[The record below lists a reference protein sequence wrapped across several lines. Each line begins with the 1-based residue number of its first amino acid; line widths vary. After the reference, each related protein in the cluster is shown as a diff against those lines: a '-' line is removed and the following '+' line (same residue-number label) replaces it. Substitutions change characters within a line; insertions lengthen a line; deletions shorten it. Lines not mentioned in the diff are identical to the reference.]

1 MAQNIQANAQNSL
14 QTLNQIQSMG
24 NAAPPNMSRISPTLL
39 AAANPAGST
48 LLSDT
53 RVNLDTANRSAES
66 CRMFSDVQGLRR
78 LQQAQMNNTHF
89 DSGCGWRYKPSSGL
103 IPEVNRAA
111 LGTADGPLFGKTEA
125 DSMTGGVSW
134 AWGTSQLQT
143 AEKNITKKICNS
155 VLKCENMT
163 LLGRYKDVC
172 GYCKTSGSMIP
183 IEKRGSMSVARFP
196 NDPTLSCE
204 ANQIVTN
211 IAKCPPPSAEGFT
224 TQSLDDLANCKP
236 PLTRDCVLLAAR
248 AAGCS
253 DRGSFITALS
263 AAPTTGDY
271 DAVLR
276 QNRAF
281 QAYRQTAN
289 PSLTPALI
297 KDGSTGVDVALS
309 DFQHMVNNMSSRV
322 PKLQLSAK
330 DLCVKGGE
338 FEKYNFCG
346 EFGPTAVIDANS
358 LECAQKL
365 WLQNGGTRAGKGY
378 PTLAKWQGKTF
389 QALQDHIN
397 KLKARIQKGRRE
409 GFEDVGAVKVDTDTA
424 LDELIGTNSG
434 FKNTIDLEKNDL
446 TRGVEV
452 VYISIVKTP
461 KGNLPIV
468 LGSDARIVGEAPN
481 NMVLPSW
488 SGPSELS
495 MAGFYG
501 GVSPS
506 NTLAMMSMF
515 EIRPETRGSV
525 AFKIEKKGGFV
536 LAQNKN
542 PFERMDMTGN
552 DWGSWKNGPETLQSR
567 DYTLNPNDMNI
578 FVTKYYGT
586 GNDSKFNLQM
596 NLNRTG
602 FVNPNANRANT
613 KDIYVTQ
620 SPLAPWMQFEV
631 CSRAN
636 EDKGETT
643 GMFDTRWNGYSALVD
658 TKQVSGFGV
667 NSNSVV
673 FQTESRNRETAPGK
687 LAYASFVS
695 NSWWNT
701 RAFFAFTAFKTITL
715 AVRPTAPPA
724 IGERLSIFQHANFA
738 GYSHGIYLRN
748 NGNGSYVFEFE
759 NRFDGPTGMS
769 PSSYRKFTAPA
780 QLQKWNFVV
789 LQYLKDRANMGVSDF
804 HLSAATFDELCL
816 NSTRSRFLSN
826 LQIAQRKNLGP
837 LILRNAGLDSSHS
850 GLIALGGTNANYT
863 TSSGLRQF
871 KDQSFI
877 GDVAWVHGFRNFI
890 DNDEQLKKEL
900 TQEWERRWP
909 RANLPGET
917 IPNQRVKARE
927 CWTNE
932 TVSRSPSAPLNQAAM
947 AASSQMFTQNAPRR

>member
-1 MAQNIQANAQNSL
+1 MAQTIRTNAQNSL
-14 QTLNQIQSMG
+14 QTLNQIQSIG
-24 NAAPPNMSRISPTLL
+24 NPNPPNMSRVSPALL
-39 AAANPAGST
+39 QAANPAGSQI
-48 LLSDT
+48 LSET
-53 RVNLDTANRSAES
+53 RVNQDVANRSAES

-125 DSMTGGVSW
+125 DSMKGGVSW

-155 VLKCENMT
+155 VSKCQNMA
-163 LLGRYKDVC
+163 LLGRYQEVC
-172 GYCKTSGSMIP
+172 GYCKSSGSMIP
-183 IEKRGSMSVARFP
+183 IEKRGSMSIARFP
-196 NDPTLSCE
+196 NDPTLGCE

-211 IAKCPPPSAEGFT
+211 IAKCPPSAEGFT
-224 TQSLDDLANCKP
+224 TQSLDDLANCKH
-236 PLTRDCVLLAAR
+236 PLTRDCVILAAR

-253 DRGSFITALS
+253 DSGSLITALS

-271 DAVLR
+271 DSVLK
-276 QNRAF
+276 QSRAF
-281 QAYRQTAN
+281 QAYTQTAN

-297 KDGSTGVDVALS
+297 KDGSTGIDVALS
-309 DFQHMVNNMSSRV
+309 DFQHMMNNTSSRV

-346 EFGPTAVIDANS
+346 EFGPTAVINANS

-365 WLQNGGTRAGKGY
+365 WLQSGGTRAGKGY

-389 QALQDHIN
+389 KALQDHIN
-397 KLKARIQKGRRE
+397 KLKARIQQRRE
-409 GFEDVGAVKVDTDTA
+409 GFQDIGAAKVDADAA
-424 LDELIGTNSG
+424 LNELIGTSSG
-434 FKNTIDLEKNDL
+434 FKNTIDLEKNDF
-446 TRGVEV
+446 TRGVEA
-452 VYISIVKTP
+452 VYLSIVKTP
-461 KGNLPIV
+461 KGNVPIV
-468 LGSDARIVGEAPN
+468 LGSDARIVGEAQN
-481 NMVLPSW
+481 NIVMPSW
-488 SGPSELS
+488 TGAGELGQS
-495 MAGFYG
+495 GFYG
-501 GVSPS
+501 DFTSP
-506 NTLAMMSMF
+506 TTAGIAMMTAF
-515 EIRPETRGSV
+515 EIRPDKPGTVS
-525 AFKIEKKGGFV
+525 FKVEKNGGFV
-536 LAQNKN
+536 LANNKN
-542 PFERMDMTGN
+542 PFETKDILGN
-552 DWGSWKNGPETLQSR
+552 DWGSWKAGSETIQSR
-567 DYTLNPNDMNI
+567 DYQVNPAGLNI
-578 FVTKYYGT
+578 FV
-586 GNDSKFNLQM
+586 SKFYNSDAKSSKFILQT
-596 NLNRTG
+596 NLNKTG
-602 FVNPNANRANT
+602 FVNPNANRLNT

-631 CSRAN
+631 CSRQN
-636 EDKGETT
+636 EDKGEST
-643 GMFDTRWNGYSALVD
+643 GLFDTRWNGYSALLGN
-658 TKQVSGFGV
+658 QPVSGFGV

-673 FQTESRNRETAPGK
+673 FQTDSRNRETVPGK

-724 IGERLSIFQHANFA
+724 PGERLSIFQHANFA

-769 PSSYRKFTAPA
+769 PSSYRKLSAPA
-780 QLQKWNFVV
+780 QLQTWNFVV
-789 LQYLKDRANMGVSDF
+789 LQYLKDRGNMGVSDF
-804 HLSAATFDELCL
+804 HLSAATFDDLCV
-816 NSTRSRFLSN
+816 NSKRSRFLSD
-826 LQIAQRKNLGP
+826 LQIAQKRSLGP
-837 LILRNAGLDSSHS
+837 LLLKNAGVESSHS

-863 TSSGLRQF
+863 TSSGLRPF

-927 CWTNE
+927 CWTNV
-932 TVSRSPSAPLNQAAM
+932 TVSRAPTPSISSSAAAARMFAQAV
-947 AASSQMFTQNAPRR
+947 RR